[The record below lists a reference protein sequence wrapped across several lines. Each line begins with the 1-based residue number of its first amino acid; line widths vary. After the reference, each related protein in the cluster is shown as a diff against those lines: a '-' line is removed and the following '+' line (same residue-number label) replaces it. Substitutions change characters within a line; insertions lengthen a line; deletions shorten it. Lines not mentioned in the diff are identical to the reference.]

1 MPVRQNEKAS
11 TAVMSAVVARAIR
24 PRRSRDRDRSRRD
37 AADPERA
44 TIERHLRAHAD
55 RYCSRPTGDP
65 EVVLLRLRSRAAARL
80 YWYRIG
86 SGSTSRNVVVKVPGA
101 PADAEVAGQPRRPRM
116 VEPPPLETKYV
127 REHEALDLLQR
138 HFSGL
143 GDPRFG
149 AVPLLGRI
157 DPARA
162 IVMGEVEGQSLN
174 ELVPQLSRIY
184 PRPPSARLRPA
195 IQSAGAWLR
204 AYHQLNLEGAVPR
217 QASRQD
223 FVTNVQRYCSHLGA
237 ILSRPGFFA
246 GLADRLTTAA
256 ARLLPPELPL
266 GLGHGDFA
274 MRNVL
279 VGQEGRIFVLDTTAL
294 WRTPVYADLAKF
306 GLALRLSRA
315 QTYSHGSAF
324 SEESLRKSDRWL
336 FEGYYGSQGGHG
348 SQPVPEERIRLYGIL
363 LLLDKWSFELALP
376 PCGPVVARMVRRRL
390 VNSWYTRQA
399 RQMARELA

>member
-1 MPVRQNEKAS
+1 MPVSQNEKAS
-11 TAVMSAVVARAIR
+11 AAVMSDVVRER
-24 PRRSRDRDRSRRD
+24 NPSRRD
-37 AADPERA
+37 GADPARA
-44 TIERHLRAHAD
+44 TIERHLRAHAG
-55 RYCSRPTGDP
+55 RYCSGATGDP

-86 SGSTSRNVVVKVPGA
+86 SGSSARNVVVKVPGA

-116 VEPPPLETKYV
+116 VEPPPLDTKYV
-127 REHEALDLLQR
+127 REYEALDLLQR
-138 HFSGL
+138 HFSAL
-143 GDPRFG
+143 DDPRFG

-162 IVMGEVEGQSLN
+162 IVMGEVEGRSLN

-184 PRPPSARLRPA
+184 PRPPSALLRRA
-195 IQSAGAWLR
+195 VQSAGAWLR
-204 AYHQLNLEGAVPR
+204 AYHQLDLDGALPR

-223 FVTNVQRYCSHLGA
+223 FVTNVQRYCSHLGVM
-237 ILSRPGFFA
+237 LSRPVFFA
-246 GLADRLTTAA
+246 GLADRLTAAA

-279 VGQEGRIFVLDTTAL
+279 VGQGGRIFVLDTTAL

-306 GLALRLSRA
+306 GLALRLSRVQA
-315 QTYSHGSAF
+315 YSHGSAF
-324 SEESLRKSDRWL
+324 REVSLRKAGRWL
-336 FEGYYGSQGGHG
+336 FEGYYGNQGGQG
-348 SQPVPEERIRLYGIL
+348 SQPVPEQRIRLYGIL

-376 PCGPVVARMVRRRL
+376 PRGPVIARTVRRRL
-390 VNSWYTRQA
+390 INSWYTGQA